1 MKLKTKHVLAVRIPN
16 RDNKQNYEHMCLK
29 TITIIIEGCYPCL
42 KIRKPTDPTKKY
54 IILETS
60 CVTNEPNDLPTITC
74 HAPGYLKK
82 ENVDIIIKTVS
93 FFFTKW
99 SFFLIYLSSN
109 ANLTIS
115 ATSFICTF
123 SPFISDIYAVCTVFN
138 ENASISSPISLCSI

>member
-74 HAPGYLKK
+74 HAPGYL
-82 ENVDIIIKTVS
+82 
-93 FFFTKW
+93 
-99 SFFLIYLSSN
+99 SSN

-115 ATSFICTF
+115 ATSFICTFDNIKNVSVNCSVITHTKSNTF

>member
-74 HAPGYLKK
+74 HAPGYL
-82 ENVDIIIKTVS
+82 
-93 FFFTKW
+93 
-99 SFFLIYLSSN
+99 SSN